1 LKIYMVDFI
10 FIKMSHLNIVIDIS
24 LGEMNKKKLI
34 NNARKLRVILIL
46 ILPKKWL
53 HQ

>member
-24 LGEMNKKKLI
+24 LGGKMGKMNKKTDK
-34 NNARKLRVILIL
+34 
-46 ILPKKWL
+46 
-53 HQ
+53 